1 MPRKSDK
8 KEKLLSAARQLFHDQ
23 GFANTT
29 LSVIAKASGVPLGN
43 VYYYFKTKQELIL
56 AVIDQKKREY
66 DNMFE
71 LWSKE
76 KPKQGLTNYIER
88 YEQTADV
95 ISDCGCPDGGLS
107 LELNKESSILSEQAN
122 QLFTKQLEWI
132 TERFSE
138 IGRKDSRKLALHMMT
153 SLQGSSLLS
162 ASLKDK
168 KILLD
173 EILRLKGLV
182 NKI

>member
-8 KEKLLSAARQLFHDQ
+8 KEKLLSAAKQLFHDQ

-29 LSVIAKASGVPLGN
+29 LSDIAKASGVPLGN
-43 VYYYFKTKQELIL
+43 VYYYFKTKQELVL
-56 AVIDQKKREY
+56 GVVDQKKCEY
-66 DNMFE
+66 ENLFA
-71 LWSKE
+71 LWAKE
-76 KPKQGLTNYIER
+76 KPRQGLIHYIER
-88 YEQTADV
+88 FELTADA
-95 ISDCGCPDGGLS
+95 IADCGCPDGSLS

-122 QLFTKQLEWI
+122 LLFANQLEWI
-132 TERFSE
+132 TDRFSE

-168 KILLD
+168 NILLD